1 MSNLTTSPTDKLATA
16 LRPRAAGRRLR
27 RGYVSLFAIMFI
39 VIGIVT
45 LMLVVNWTY
54 LVLASRH
61 TLRLSDTL
69 ALTSASQLLDEQVL
83 SDSHLFPASQA
94 DDIAQ
99 ATSDITTAGTGFL
112 DRNNAAAGPTL
123 RPTAAQLTITPARI
137 DNAAAVVTGPG
148 NFTTTPAAG
157 EPYNTLVVEVM
168 RSPTGLNP
176 VQLMFRGQGSDNA
189 AKITS
194 ASYATLDSRVVGFR
208 PLTSVR
214 APVAPLALDSAAWFT
229 TRVSNASDTQFPDG
243 RFELDFTLLS
253 TSGAGTAN
261 SALISLNSLAA
272 FNPGVVGTQ
281 VTTGIGP
288 ADVNGVTGTLGPL
301 TAASPTLLDSEQ
313 TSPVADVAAIAAA
326 FNTVAASSNPRRAF
340 PIYDGAFTDPSSIVG
355 FIGARIINAD
365 AAVDVHGP
373 GTGARLR
380 VRLQPD
386 FIIHSTVETLRFF
399 PGATDVPE
407 NLYIHKIR
415 LTR

>member
-1 MSNLTTSPTDKLATA
+1 MSPLTTSTTDKLAA
-16 LRPRAAGRRLR
+16 APRLRAVGRRLR

-69 ALTSASQLLDEQVL
+69 ALSSVSQLLDEQVL
-83 SDSHLFPASQA
+83 SDSHAFPATQGN
-94 DDIAQ
+94 DIAQ
-99 ATSDITTAGTGFL
+99 ANSDITTPVTGFL
-112 DRNNAAAGPTL
+112 ARNNAAAGPTL

-148 NFTTTPAAG
+148 NFTLTPGAG

-168 RSPTGLNP
+168 RSPSGLNP
-176 VQLMFRGQGSDNA
+176 VELMFRGQGSDNS

-208 PLTSVR
+208 PLASVR
-214 APVAPLALDSAAWFT
+214 APVAPLALNNAAWFT
-229 TRVSNASDTQFPDG
+229 TRVMGANDTQLPDG

-261 SALISLNSLAA
+261 SALISLNNLAA
-272 FNPGVVGTQ
+272 ISAAGVATQ

-301 TAASPTLLDSEQ
+301 TAASPTLFDSEQ
-313 TSPVADVAAIAAA
+313 TSPVAQVAAIAAA
-326 FNTVAASSNPRRAF
+326 FNTVAASNNPRRAF
-340 PIYDGAFTDPSSIVG
+340 PIYVGAFTDPSNIVG

-365 AAVDVHGP
+365 ANDL
-373 GTGARLR
+373 GTGPRLR

-386 FIIHSTVETLRFF
+386 FIIHSTVETRRLF
-399 PGATDVPE
+399 PGATNVPE